1 VVVFL
6 LVLFGLLLR
15 LFRGRIMPYKDGKVN
30 MRGYGATTS
39 TTKPVTKD
47 SYKIRLA
54 KAKAAKKKGGMR

>member
-1 VVVFL
+1 
-6 LVLFGLLLR
+6 
-15 LFRGRIMPYKDGKVN
+15 MPYKDGKIN

-54 KAKAAKKKGGMR
+54 RRKNIINKFRSVQTASNYGMNKSKGSKGGMR